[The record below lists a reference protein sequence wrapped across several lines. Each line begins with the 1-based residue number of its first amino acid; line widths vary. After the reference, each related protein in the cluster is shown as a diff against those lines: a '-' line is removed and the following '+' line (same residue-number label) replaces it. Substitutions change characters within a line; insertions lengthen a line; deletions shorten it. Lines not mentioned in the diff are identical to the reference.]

1 MLLIVFLMENNYL
14 KVMAYKR
21 GFVMK
26 EKIAIIVSV
35 LIMIVSI
42 FFYSLIENNDDFAP
56 YECKE
61 YNKDYELGT
70 DVYDLSKIK
79 NELTNIAQEYEKGL
93 KLTFIQYDIKE
104 NSKTAIFQFY
114 KDDYNGKNKSCLL
127 TMNIDIDKNK
137 MTKIKYEKGNG
148 KRVTGYSNEINS
160 LEKISDYINLNEN
173 IKIIVTGEDVTLY
186 KDGQKIE
193 KNDFVKNITSNINEY
208 VYNGNGVVTEV
219 NDSNIIFENQ
229 SNNKKYSI
237 DINSDLKF
245 VNGRTNEEININEIK
260 VGYYIDTRTQEQNV
274 ISVLSNIKGEE
285 LRKELIKN
293 FTLENPIYLTVS
305 PVGTNMKIINKNKA
319 ILTITYGDLLS
330 DYNTDGGEFEM
341 KVEINSNTKI
351 ECKGG
356 INNIEQLGDVSLDI
370 IKIRLDKNTINNEIP
385 VATYFMSSNGD

>member
-114 KDDYNGKNKSCLL
+114 IDDYNGKNKSCLL